1 MFSSFIILFD
11 ITVLVIPFINISFR
25 IFPSFSFFS
34 CSLSASSSSAVYT
47 TFHAHSILL
56 FRTVVLSVVTSSSA
70 PSASFSTIF
79 IVAAVPSAMLC
90 VFAHRVTSSPDKGFG
105 DWFAVLFPCKAAYAF
120 AKVFSCR
127 FFFLFLRLFFLLFFI
142 QNLYRIKV

>member
-1 MFSSFIILFD
+1 MFSSFIIFFD

-56 FRTVVLSVVTSSSA
+56 FRTVVLSVVTSSA